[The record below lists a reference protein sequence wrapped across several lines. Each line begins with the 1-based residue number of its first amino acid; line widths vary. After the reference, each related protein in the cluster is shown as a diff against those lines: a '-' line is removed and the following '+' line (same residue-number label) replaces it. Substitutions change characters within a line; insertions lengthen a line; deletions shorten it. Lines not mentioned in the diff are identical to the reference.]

1 MDSYYEVFKIYV
13 SRSRYIVE
21 NKLETEKLDNKY
33 FNNIDDKYGFLY
45 AMFYD
50 VLITWYSVLLLAF
63 SDDVHSAYSLL
74 RNIIERTI
82 YAQYFILDYD
92 NHLDW
97 LKEKYRIS
105 ITGNN
110 GVIDKL
116 SDESFM
122 KSKMGKPYYPFME
135 GALGEV
141 IKRLYNEYSKII
153 HGKVMKSIDFIE
165 AQVIAGDD
173 IDKKLEFINKKNKK
187 NLLQFL
193 KVLPYIF
200 DITLF
205 IFSYS
210 LIIITNFKYITEKF
224 NDDDE
229 LIKHLKNFKETYGLL
244 EEFINKKKII

>member
-97 LKEKYRIS
+97 LKGKYRIS

-122 KSKMGKPYYPFME
+122 KGKMGKPYYPFME
-135 GALGEV
+135 GVLGEV

-173 IDKKLEFINKKNKK
+173 IDKKLEFIKKKNKK

-193 KVLPYIF
+193 KALPYIF